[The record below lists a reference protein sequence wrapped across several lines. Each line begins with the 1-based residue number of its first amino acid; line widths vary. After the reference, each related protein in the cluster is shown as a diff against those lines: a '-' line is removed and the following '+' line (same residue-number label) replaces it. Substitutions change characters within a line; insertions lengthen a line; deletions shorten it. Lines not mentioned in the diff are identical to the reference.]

1 MAKRKMKVSFTKKES
16 VALHCLFGN
25 LFWGREGL
33 REAVGIDKT
42 TKEMYDDIF
51 EKFFVLFE
59 NTFPPE
65 VDPIYEMTGGYL
77 GDGVWIT
84 PDGHLYDN

>member
-1 MAKRKMKVSFTKKES
+1 MAKRNMKVSFTKKES
-16 VALHCLFGN
+16 MALYCLFQT
-25 LFWGREGL
+25 LFWSRDEL

-42 TKEMYDDIF
+42 TGETYDDIF
-51 EKFFVLFE
+51 EKFFILTE
-59 NTFPPE
+59 KTFPPD